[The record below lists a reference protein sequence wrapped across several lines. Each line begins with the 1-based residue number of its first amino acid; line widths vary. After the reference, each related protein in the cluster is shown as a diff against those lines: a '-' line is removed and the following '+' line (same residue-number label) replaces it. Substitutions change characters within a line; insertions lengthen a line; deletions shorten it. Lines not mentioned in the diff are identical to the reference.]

1 MNISLVLCATL
12 TALHDYCEEILRS
25 RWQKEWG
32 DCDFVIDKIKKCD
45 KILLNISNFSNK
57 TRWEII
63 KELVRKIYNRFF
75 F

>member
-1 MNISLVLCATL
+1 MLCATL

-45 KILLNISNFSNK
+45 ENFLNISNFSNK

-63 KELVRKIYNRFF
+63 TELVKKYIQQ
-75 F
+75 